1 MAAEGGVRHEAIW
14 RDRGARRDAGH
25 VRRGADGS
33 PGPGWPGPKWVFLSA
48 EPLTLDPSF
57 CGFKVRLTATV
68 NKEFLKVLK
77 TQDGSMTLLITGSGK
92 STITN
97 LSTGKTITE
106 NVSGPSKTTV
116 SADGSF
122 VFAGKGH
129 FIIFLAPA
137 DAQRFGLPTLFISAG
152 AYTQSTAADGTI
164 TSASLNGHVALNL
177 CTALS

>member
-1 MAAEGGVRHEAIW
+1 
-14 RDRGARRDAGH
+14 
-25 VRRGADGS
+25 
-33 PGPGWPGPKWVFLSA
+33 
-48 EPLTLDPSF
+48 
-57 CGFKVRLTATV
+57 
-68 NKEFLKVLK
+68 
-77 TQDGSMTLLITGSGK
+77 MTLLITGSGK

-129 FIIFLAPA
+129 FIIFL
-137 DAQRFGLPTLFISAG
+137 TLFISAG